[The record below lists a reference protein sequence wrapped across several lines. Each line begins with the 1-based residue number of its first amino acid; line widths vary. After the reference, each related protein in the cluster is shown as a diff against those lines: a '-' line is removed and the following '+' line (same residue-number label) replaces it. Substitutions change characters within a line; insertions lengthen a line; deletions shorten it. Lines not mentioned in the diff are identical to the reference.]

1 MDLWLIF
8 GPFFIDFSFHFK
20 VQKTSVSTSKN
31 KKSKQQNTKRLTAK
45 RGGGYAALLRVGSAA
60 PGLVPA
66 HGVQSPI
73 P

>member
-1 MDLWLIF
+1 MMPQTLHFGSILLLIL
-8 GPFFIDFSFHFK
+8 GILEGLIHSDFS
-20 VQKTSVSTSKN
+20 STLDN
-31 KKSKQQNTKRLTAK
+31 FDVDFK

-73 P
+73 L